1 MRNGMFCK
9 SGLAYSSNTNE
20 ATCVSTSGIWFQG
33 QLLNQPY
40 KCSPQNPLDMCTT
53 KFSIPQNQTNYTS
66 QGNLSS
72 IATKCSCAL
81 TDQLSGFCSN
91 IVGTS

>member
-1 MRNGMFCK
+1 MFCK

-20 ATCVSTSGIWFQG
+20 ATCVNTSGIWFQG
-33 QLLNQPY
+33 QQLNQPY